1 MGKKG
6 KGGKG
11 KGGGKKQKKGGEAE
25 ARRRAE
31 AVDDIES
38 EEYKTNLMLELD
50 EIMRESEIEN
60 KFASLYQQERE
71 RINYFWIAEKKH
83 LEESQ
88 ADLRNKEWSSQEL
101 KEKHDIE
108 INVCKNRVKHL
119 LFHNLDNL
127 IESKTKAEITL
138 KNSEDEHRY
147 KQRDLKYDVRAL
159 KVTHKEK
166 EVNHEDYMRSVK
178 KDEDKKKM
186 ELRAEF
192 ERRAFEMKDRY
203 TEKMNRL
210 RTDMEEKKKRII
222 EQIEAKMNSDIKKL
236 THEHQ
241 QKLTDIQNYYKNITD
256 SNISHIKQLQE
267 EVHKLRKIEVSNLKT
282 LNKLKFE
289 NKHFV
294 NPLKETENLV
304 ELKKKEY
311 DQYMKD
317 KEELHNTFDR
327 ITQVEEEIRRWTWE
341 YEVLLQQYDYLTRE
355 RDGVYKRFQDS
366 ILEVQQKVGLKNL
379 ILEKQLET
387 IQETLEAKDIQ
398 LHQVISAANLSP
410 ETLAQVSSSL
420 EDVETAKNEQINLI
434 QAELKKIREAHNNMV
449 KTYEGKLFEFGIPV
463 EELGFDPLVPANI

>member
-210 RTDMEEKKKRII
+210 RTDMEEKK
-222 EQIEAKMNSDIKKL
+222 
-236 THEHQ
+236 
-241 QKLTDIQNYYKNITD
+241 
-256 SNISHIKQLQE
+256 
-267 EVHKLRKIEVSNLKT
+267 
-282 LNKLKFE
+282 
-289 NKHFV
+289 
-294 NPLKETENLV
+294 
-304 ELKKKEY
+304 
-311 DQYMKD
+311 
-317 KEELHNTFDR
+317 
-327 ITQVEEEIRRWTWE
+327 
-341 YEVLLQQYDYLTRE
+341 
-355 RDGVYKRFQDS
+355 
-366 ILEVQQKVGLKNL
+366 
-379 ILEKQLET
+379 
-387 IQETLEAKDIQ
+387 
-398 LHQVISAANLSP
+398 
-410 ETLAQVSSSL
+410 
-420 EDVETAKNEQINLI
+420 
-434 QAELKKIREAHNNMV
+434 
-449 KTYEGKLFEFGIPV
+449 
-463 EELGFDPLVPANI
+463 